1 MLYTPLADVILLHDH
16 PRRSSSDGISAIGF
30 VEVTAIRRTA
40 QVSEFRSLEVMAT
53 KSCAFLGRVWLTRAA
68 FGNGLRGGR
77 VLALR
82 RMIKQRFLGTC
93 LSHRLTGVEIRPK
106 PVGRNRKPQGPLH
119 SSYTKAQHQSNHRQ
133 A

>member
-30 VEVTAIRRTA
+30 VEAAAIRRTS

-53 KSCAFLGRVWLTRAA
+53 KPCAFLGRVWLTRAA

-82 RMIKQRFLGTC
+82 RC
-93 LSHRLTGVEIRPK
+93 LSHPADRVEIRPK

-119 SSYTKAQHQSNHRQ
+119 SSYTKAQHQSNPRQ